1 MTYKHYSLGNALADV
16 ELFMVNSG
24 QLNGSKSGHELA
36 KLYGELIKEEV
47 IKETLPALE
56 KVLAKIPGDTV
67 ENAAELNDGIADSIW
82 VLLGLAI
89 SLNLPI
95 AEQWQ
100 EVTRAN
106 MDKVEGGAEFDSNG
120 KIIKPIGWRPPD
132 SVGIIMKSLDKFMAE
147 SRKS

>member
-1 MTYKHYSLGNALADV
+1 MTYTHYSLGNALTDV

-24 QLNGSKSGHELA
+24 QLHESTPIHELA

-56 KVLAKIPGDTV
+56 KVLAKIPGDTI

-89 SLNLPI
+89 ALGLPI

-106 MDKVEGGAEFDSNG
+106 MDKVEGGAKFDSNG
-120 KIIKPIGWRPPD
+120 KIIKPEGWRPPD
-132 SVGIIMKSLDKFMAE
+132 SVGIIKKSLDKFIAQI
-147 SRKS
+147 KS